1 MSGIFDYEYEI
12 PGDCLTVQVEW
23 TVISPGYA
31 AVYYPN
37 DKAQPSEAP
46 EIELSITLD
55 GESFLPPEAVYEAI
69 TERAYEEM
77 DYQQEVRSSQND
89 DHEYETRRQ
98 RMIDND

>member
-12 PGDCLTVQVEW
+12 PGDCLMLQVEW

-31 AVYYPN
+31 AVYYPIDN
-37 DKAQPSEAP
+37 AHPAEAP

-55 GESFLPPEAVYEAI
+55 GEQFLPPEPVYEAI

-77 DYQQEVRSSQND
+77 DCQSEARDAYDEDSA
-89 DHEYETRRQ
+89 YEKHRQ
-98 RMIDND
+98 RMIDDD